1 MLAAAYDKLHV
12 SAEHTSGDRQFR
24 QRAAQ
29 DLLPARLEDRRECKL
44 DRVLKH
50 RERGQ
55 PLFLALQSAA
65 GGLHGMHLLFEQAA
79 AVRVAAGYAILICLY
94 PFE

>member
-1 MLAAAYDKLHV
+1 MQA
-12 SAEHTSGDRQFR
+12 
-24 QRAAQ
+24 
-29 DLLPARLEDRRECKL
+29 
-44 DRVLKH
+44 VLKH

-65 GGLHGMHLLFEQAA
+65 DGLHGMHLLFEQAA